1 MKKNIRDKVWL
12 ITGCS
17 SGFGWHLAK
26 KVIDSGY
33 KLAVTARNT
42 NRLLDLVKE
51 HEDSAIVFKLDVTDS
66 NQITSVVQKTIDT
79 FGRIDVLVNNA
90 GISYYSSFEEAIEE
104 EARKMFESNFWG
116 LVHMTKAV
124 LPQMRSQKFGHIINF
139 SSLGGLI
146 SFPSL
151 SYYHATKYAVEGISE
166 SLSKELESLNIHV
179 TIIEPGSFR
188 TNLNILGRPSVTRP
202 QIPEYKET
210 VNMMIDRIIAGNE
223 PGDPVKA
230 AEAIVKV
237 AETEKPPLRLLLAG
251 LAYHA
256 AKQKFTEF
264 LQLIDDWKEITLN
277 ADLDK

>member
-237 AETEKPPLRLLLAG
+237 AETEKPPLRLLLGG

>member
-1 MKKNIRDKVWL
+1 M
-12 ITGCS
+12 
-17 SGFGWHLAK
+17 
-26 KVIDSGY
+26 
-33 KLAVTARNT
+33 
-42 NRLLDLVKE
+42 
-51 HEDSAIVFKLDVTDS
+51 TDS

-237 AETEKPPLRLLLAG
+237 AETEKPPLRLLLGG

-264 LQLIDDWKEITLN
+264 LQLIDNWKKITLN
-277 ADLDK
+277 AYLDK